1 MRFPGTLAPT
11 WLSQPPLGNGIK
23 PSDSA
28 LLSACQGLRLH
39 TGPVGDYLQV
49 PLGRVQN
56 SLAAHSI
63 VSEASQGWAFSS

>member
-11 WLSQPPLGNGIK
+11 QLPWPPLGNGIK

-49 PLGRVQN
+49 PLGQVQN
-56 SLAAHSI
+56 SLAAHGHC
-63 VSEASQGWAFSS
+63 ERGFSGVGFF